1 MEMNL
6 AFFILP
12 GVLCTT
18 WHVKYQPNKICASK
32 GSSVIIPCTYEYP
45 NSNSL
50 VEVMWSRG
58 RAHFYDGPFI
68 YKENK
73 AISNT
78 SSKFEYIG
86 KNDKN
91 CSLKINH
98 IEHTDSGE
106 YAFRFLT
113 TNNGMWTGRDGTK
126 VTVSDTIISIMRPEE
141 NETIKE
147 GKNVSLICENNCT
160 SEVIWF
166 KNNEPLPERA
176 SVIFFSDISSH
187 DSGNYSCATK
197 HHSSSLSD
205 VFRISVEYEPKNTS
219 VSVRPAPEVIR
230 GSNVTLTCSS
240 NANPAVDIFLWYKI
254 DGDHCLK
261 MGSQAK
267 LQLNN
272 AETAHSG
279 HYFCVVS
286 NKHGRQNSTVLTLK
300 VKEKAMGMAE
310 TWLIATIS
318 ALSTI
323 FIFIALT
330 VAWYFVGNRKKNAAP
345 KTVPAE
351 NTADVH
357 ITRPIS
363 DFNLIYEEPSEEDV
377 TYTTVYIN
385 TKHNRNMK

>member
-1 MEMNL
+1 MFPL
-6 AFFILP
+6 L
-12 GVLCTT
+12 
-18 WHVKYQPNKICASK
+18 
-32 GSSVIIPCTYEYP
+32 
-45 NSNSL
+45 
-50 VEVMWSRG
+50 
-58 RAHFYDGPFI
+58 
-68 YKENK
+68 
-73 AISNT
+73 
-78 SSKFEYIG
+78 
-86 KNDKN
+86 
-91 CSLKINH
+91 
-98 IEHTDSGE
+98 
-106 YAFRFLT
+106 FLT
-113 TNNGMWTGRDGTK
+113 LNVFDFICYGIDLDTDLIHYYSL
-126 VTVSDTIISIMRPEE
+126 SDTIISIMRPEE

-300 VKEKAMGMAE
+300 VLTTFSPNIFFMGIYFAFKV
-310 TWLIATIS
+310 
-318 ALSTI
+318 STI
-323 FIFIALT
+323 LFCLFLCPQEEERST
-330 VAWYFVGNRKKNAAP
+330 KNRPRRECNGDNCFKCLPLSN
-345 KTVPAE
+345 
-351 NTADVH
+351 
-357 ITRPIS
+357 
-363 DFNLIYEEPSEEDV
+363 
-377 TYTTVYIN
+377 
-385 TKHNRNMK
+385 